1 MLTYALPVVRW
12 LCGDAARHAVAEAVL
27 LKNVYELLQTVAD
40 GPSAIASYV
49 SSAALDV
56 TRTPCVTYAYA
67 YADVCYAYAD
77 VCYADVASYVSSV
90 ALDVT
95 YAYAYADVC

>member
-49 SSAALDV
+49 SSAALDM
-56 TRTPCVTYAYA
+56 TRTPCVTYAVSIRQDKHTHTSA
-67 YADVCYAYAD
+67 
-77 VCYADVASYVSSV
+77 YVSIRQR
-90 ALDVT
+90 
-95 YAYAYADVC
+95 